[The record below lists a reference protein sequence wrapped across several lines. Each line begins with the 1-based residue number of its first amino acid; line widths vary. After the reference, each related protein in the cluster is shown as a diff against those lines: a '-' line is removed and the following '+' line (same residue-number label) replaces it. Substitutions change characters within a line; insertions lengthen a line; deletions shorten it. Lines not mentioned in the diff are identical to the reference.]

1 VLSVKIILFM
11 GDFRFGGA
19 EVVGVNLANAYCD
32 LGYDVSLVVLQD
44 SGDLKS
50 RLNPK
55 VNVESLNCRLR
66 SALFPITSY
75 LRKVDNGEVVIIST
89 IRNFNLILS
98 AVNWI
103 YFNRSFKLIGG
114 EANTYRQ
121 MRRGNF
127 KRQLEYKIY
136 RLLVPLFYS
145 KSSAIIANSADV
157 KDDLLDLGLRGDK
170 AKIKV
175 IGNPIAVN
183 YGAHKEIK
191 KPKPGSEPVVRI
203 VSIGR
208 LHEQKGY
215 DLALKALD
223 VLSERVPNLVYEIYG
238 EGKLE
243 KKLLTAS
250 ENLKVKVNIRPP
262 QNDLSQIF
270 GNARVFLLTSQ
281 WEGFGNVV
289 VEAMGHGITP
299 VVVDCPGG
307 PKDIVGSH
315 FGFVSERDSEI
326 LADQIFAA
334 LNKPIDKNLLLS
346 RSREYEVLRIAKAYL
361 NAI

>member
-1 VLSVKIILFM
+1 MKIILFM

-44 SGDLKS
+44 SGGLKP

-66 SALFPITSY
+66 SALFSITSY
-75 LRKVDNGEVVIIST
+75 LRKVDNEEVVIIST
-89 IRNFNLILS
+89 IRNLNLILS
-98 AVNWI
+98 AINWF
-103 YFNRSFKLIGG
+103 YFKGSFKLIGG

-136 RLLVPLFYS
+136 RLLVPFFYR
-145 KSSAIIANSADV
+145 KSSAIIANSSDV
-157 KDDLLDLGLRGDK
+157 KDDLLRLGLRRDK
-170 AKIKV
+170 AKIEV

-183 YGAHKEIK
+183 YDAYKEIK
-191 KPKPGSEPVVRI
+191 KSKSVRESVVRI

-215 DLALKALD
+215 DLAFEALD
-223 VLSERVPNLVYEIYG
+223 VLSKRVPGLVYEIYG
-238 EGKLE
+238 KGELE
-243 KKLLTAS
+243 KKLLLVT
-250 ENLKVKVNIRPP
+250 ENLKFKVNIRPP

-270 GNARVFLLTSQ
+270 KNARIFLLTSQ

-307 PKDIVGSH
+307 PKDIVGSD
-315 FGFVSERDSEI
+315 FGFVSERDPEI
-326 LADQIFAA
+326 LADKIFAA
-334 LNKPIDKNLLLS
+334 LNRPIDKNLLLS
-346 RSREYEVLRIAKAYL
+346 RSREYEVVKIAKAYL
-361 NAI
+361 KAL